1 MYCDLHAMD
10 TYEKK
15 ANVYQSGEKYVIGNV
30 HLFHKPNSRENHSL
44 ASSQTILV

>member
-15 ANVYQSGEKYVIGNV
+15 ANAYQNGEKYVIDNV
-30 HLFHKPNSRENHSL
+30 DLFRKPSSREKHYL
-44 ASSQTILV
+44 ASSQRILM

>member
-15 ANVYQSGEKYVIGNV
+15 ANAYQNGEKYVIGNV
-30 HLFHKPNSRENHSL
+30 HGFHKPNSRGKHSL
-44 ASSQTILV
+44 ASSQTILM